1 MHDNDEI
8 ETPTQEDV
16 RADLRS
22 LFLAAIR
29 ATLEA
34 LLQEEV
40 REMVGAQRGRRVSG
54 RRDYR
59 NGTYERG
66 LVTSMGALDVTVPRT
81 RRNGSP
87 IGVLGRYARR
97 TDDVDAT
104 IVSSYVN
111 GVSTRKVSN
120 LTETLMGHEVSK
132 SAVSRVTKS
141 LQQRVDELKKAPIAG
156 PIPYL
161 YLDATFLDA
170 RWARTV
176 ENVSALV
183 AYGVGQDGHRRL
195 LGITIGAQEDEAS
208 WAELLAQLNER
219 GLSGVRLVIADGH
232 VGLAAAVRR
241 HLGEAVQQRCIV
253 HLERN
258 VLAKAPQK
266 VRGRLAREL
275 AAIFNA
281 ASLNDAKKKLAATK
295 LAFGKL
301 VPEAIECLAEG
312 FTAATRFFAFPK
324 AHWKKIRS
332 TNGLERLHGEI
343 KRRIRVVG
351 AFPDRASALRLIT
364 AVALDVTNIWSDRR
378 YLDMDL
384 LPELVQT
391 GKEENAA

>member
-1 MHDNDEI
+1 MHDNDEF
-8 ETPTQEDV
+8 ESPTQEDV

-29 ATLEA
+29 STLEA

-40 REMVGAQRGRRVSG
+40 REMVGAQRSRRAAE

-66 LVTSMGALDVTVPRT
+66 LVTSMGALDVKVPRT

-87 IGVLGRYARR
+87 VGVLGRYARR

-111 GVSTRKVSN
+111 GVSTRKVSS
-120 LTETLMGHEVSK
+120 LTESLMGHEVSR
-132 SAVSRVTKS
+132 SAVSRVTKA
-141 LQQRVDELKKAPIAG
+141 LQQRVDDLKKAPIVGAM
-156 PIPYL
+156 PYL

-195 LGITIGAQEDEAS
+195 LGITIGAQEDESS

-232 VGLAAAVRR
+232 VGLASAVRK
-241 HLGEAVQQRCIV
+241 HLGEAVQQRCVV

-266 VRGRLAREL
+266 LRGRLAREL
-275 AAIFNA
+275 AAIFKA
-281 ASLNDAKKKLAATK
+281 ASLSDARKKLGATK

-301 VPEAIECLAEG
+301 VPEAIECLDNG

-343 KRRIRVVG
+343 KRRTRVVG

-384 LPELVQT
+384 LPDLVQS
-391 GKEENAA
+391 GKEEDAA